1 MNDFLSMSGYGGYVW
16 SSIAIFVV
24 VLGLDI
30 AAPLIKRRGVLREL
44 RARARRA
51 RTRREENP

>member
-1 MNDFLSMSGYGGYVW
+1 MNEFLSMSGYGAYVW
-16 SSIAIFVV
+16 SSIAIFIV

-30 AAPLIKRRGVLREL
+30 AAPLIKRRGVLHEL
-44 RARARRA
+44 RARARRG